1 MSKRSPTTK
10 DISLLYQLYQQ
21 GQLFLA
27 PEYQRENVWPNQ
39 AKAYLIDT
47 ILNDR
52 PIPLLFFQRVTS
64 AQTGRPAYSV
74 IDGQQRLR
82 AIFEFFEDRFRLTQS
97 DKKAPYYKKRFS
109 DLPRSLQEQIYNY
122 DLTVEELSDYSDTEI
137 RDMFARMN
145 RYVVK
150 LSKQELRHAKQTGKF
165 SDFVDR
171 VGKWDFWRAE
181 QVFSR
186 TQLKRMRQVEFA
198 AELTIL
204 LAEGPQDKKSSID
217 LYYGQYQE
225 AFPQERTVE
234 KSLKD
239 YLAWTKGAI
248 PNLPKSRFRKPVD
261 LYSLIGALHR
271 IKGDRPSLRHLDPKS
286 AGERLSKFEDETKLK
301 EKIPANVAKYLIAA
315 SRQTDNILPRNTRI
329 AILSDVIVRN

>member
-52 PIPLLFFQRVTS
+52 PIPLLFFQRVAS

-97 DKKAPYYKKRFS
+97 DKNAPYYKKRFS
-109 DLPRSLQEQIYNY
+109 DLPRALQDQIYNY
-122 DLTVEELSDYSDTEI
+122 DLTVEELSDYSDSEI

-171 VGKWDFWRAE
+171 VGKWDFWRTE

-186 TQLKRMRQVEFA
+186 TQLKRMRQIEFS

-204 LAEGPQDKKSSID
+204 LAEGPQDKKSSVD
-217 LYYGQYQE
+217 LYYGQYKMT
-225 AFPQERTVE
+225 FPQERAVE

-239 YLAWTKGAI
+239 YLSWIKKAL
-248 PNLPKSRFRKPVD
+248 PNLRKTRFRKPVD
-261 LYSLIGALHR
+261 LYSLIGALDR
-271 IKGDRPSLRHLDPKS
+271 LKGDRPSLAHLEPKS
-286 AGERLSKFEDETKLK
+286 AGERLSKFEGDAASK
-301 EKIPANVAKYLIAA
+301 EKVPASVAKYLTAA

-329 AILSDVIVRN
+329 AILCDVILGS